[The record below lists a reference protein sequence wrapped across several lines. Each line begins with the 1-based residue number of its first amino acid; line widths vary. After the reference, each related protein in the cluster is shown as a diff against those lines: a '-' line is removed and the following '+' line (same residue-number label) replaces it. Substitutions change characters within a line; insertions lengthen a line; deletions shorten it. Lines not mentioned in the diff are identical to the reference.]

1 MAKKRTDKEDI
12 RFIITEDSFSITNNS
27 DKEISLIKVDYS
39 GQFDGLCGIGYVPL
53 IRKKDL
59 LITFTN
65 RVDSDTIF
73 TYEGDVVFKNF
84 RIYHTFDA
92 LKKTPFRVEYQEDK
106 WEKER
111 ANWDVNKTPVK
122 WEDADARLFAGNQNK
137 ISSVTFQDFIAE
149 SEIKMTSEFTTYL
162 KKAVSR
168 EQIKQSIGK
177 NLASKYPVDFN
188 ERSREYIKTNKKYK
202 NLRTGDK

>member
-1 MAKKRTDKEDI
+1 M
-12 RFIITEDSFSITNNS
+12 
-27 DKEISLIKVDYS
+27 
-39 GQFDGLCGIGYVPL
+39 
-53 IRKKDL
+53 
-59 LITFTN
+59 
-65 RVDSDTIF
+65 
-73 TYEGDVVFKNF
+73 
-84 RIYHTFDA
+84 
-92 LKKTPFRVEYQEDK
+92 
-106 WEKER
+106 
-111 ANWDVNKTPVK
+111 
-122 WEDADARLFAGNQNK
+122 FAGNQNK